1 MLQNVLHKIM
11 FFLIS
16 CNSFE
21 VCSLN
26 VDSSFNNVDET
37 STTKFPL
44 SKLQERSPLS
54 FLVCVMCVYV
64 DPFATDKL
72 SFRLSIVRDLQ
83 SSGPFL
89 LSFVLS
95 MMCPFIQAKYY
106 SSTYSCAAGAV
117 SGVVSVCVCGGFT
130 NGFKKKNTHEIKM
143 IQSTYF
149 L

>member
-1 MLQNVLHKIM
+1 MWILHK
-11 FFLIS
+11 
-16 CNSFE
+16 
-21 VCSLN
+21 
-26 VDSSFNNVDET
+26 NVDET

-44 SKLQERSPLS
+44 SKLQERSPPS
-54 FLVCVMCVYV
+54 FLACVMCVYVEHYV

-106 SSTYSCAAGAV
+106 SFTYSRAAGAV
-117 SGVVSVCVCGGFT
+117 SGVVSVCVWRVH
-130 NGFKKKNTHEIKM
+130 KWVQEKKNTHEIKM
-143 IQSTYF
+143 IKST
-149 L
+149 